1 MVFGKIIRKDG
12 WLNNQLIWCVVRYG
26 LLAVHQCG
34 HRNQLQL
41 LIIYLKCAIQSCFV
55 ERKHMV
61 TIFFYFKKQLDTPCF
76 WYNLEAQHLKTA
88 HFMAI
93 LRKPAEIHWKFFSE
107 HALCQ
112 HWGKHLTW
120 CALENGVPQ
129 DCPLSRTLFAI
140 INIHLQGHGYNDWK
154 MPVQWQPHFIL
165 IIIINDDY
173 WIQAGESHKLDDRQH
188 LKCGIFSIAMT
199 TLFISVENE

>member
-1 MVFGKIIRKDG
+1 MESLIWCLEKLIRKDG
-12 WLNNQLIWCVVRYG
+12 WLNNQLIWCVVRYS

-34 HRNQLQL
+34 HKNQLRL

-107 HALCQ
+107 HTFCVSTGESISLGVRWKMEYLKIVHSVEHCLPSST
-112 HWGKHLTW
+112 HIFKGMDSIIGKCLYNDN
-120 CALENGVPQ
+120 L
-129 DCPLSRTLFAI
+129 TLFLSSLSMMI
-140 INIHLQGHGYNDWK
+140 IEYKWR
-154 MPVQWQPHFIL
+154 
-165 IIIINDDY
+165 
-173 WIQAGESHKLDDRQH
+173 ES
-188 LKCGIFSIAMT
+188 
-199 TLFISVENE
+199 